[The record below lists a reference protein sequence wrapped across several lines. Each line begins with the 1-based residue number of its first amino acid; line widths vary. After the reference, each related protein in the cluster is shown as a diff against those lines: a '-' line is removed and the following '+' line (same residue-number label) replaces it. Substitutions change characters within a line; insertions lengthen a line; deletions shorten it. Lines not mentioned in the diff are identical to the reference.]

1 MLLGHLSHTFS
12 SGTRV
17 LIDTISAVKTCQ
29 VAFVVALILGF
40 PKSQIFF
47 LWCFQLP
54 RVAIFAFRP
63 YACEFV

>member
-1 MLLGHLSHTFS
+1 MLLLGHLSRAFS
-12 SGTRV
+12 SGADV
-17 LIDTISAVKTCQ
+17 LIDTISAVKTWQ

-47 LWCFQLP
+47 LWCFQLL

-63 YACEFV
+63 

>member
-1 MLLGHLSHTFS
+1 MLLGHLSCAFS
-12 SGTRV
+12 SGADV
-17 LIDTISAVKTCQ
+17 LIDTISAVKTWQ

-47 LWCFQLP
+47 VWCFQLL

-63 YACEFV
+63 